1 MKGKEFQVNMHGSN
15 VGVGVGNA
23 YMELISAG
31 FRMCVKLSRDTDGAS
46 CLRGERLD
54 KGDWQ
59 NHPK

>member
-1 MKGKEFQVNMHGSN
+1 MKGEGFQVYMDGGN

-31 FRMCVKLSRDTDGAS
+31 FRMCVTLLRDTDRAS

-54 KGDWQ
+54 KRD
-59 NHPK
+59 